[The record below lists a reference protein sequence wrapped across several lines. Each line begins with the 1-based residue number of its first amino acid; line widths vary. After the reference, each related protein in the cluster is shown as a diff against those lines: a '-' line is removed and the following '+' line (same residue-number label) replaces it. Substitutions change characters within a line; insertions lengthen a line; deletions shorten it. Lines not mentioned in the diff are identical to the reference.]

1 MLIKSLK
8 MSNIVITDELLIEE
22 LKLRFE
28 EKKNSLEKLEKITAE
43 LKEVNVKLAESES
56 LKSHFISNITN
67 EIVNPFTSIVVLSK
81 NILSVKEGDWDKVKR
96 MASLIYSEAFNL
108 DFQLKN
114 IFAAAEIEAGD
125 LFMEVSNVKIDL
137 LIEALLE
144 SFLPETSKKQLNFE
158 FIKEGVEGDDF
169 IFKIDSEKFK
179 LILSNLVDNAI
190 KFSKNNRIIV
200 KRWTEENLLYIS
212 IRDFGIG
219 ISENNQNIIFDR
231 FKRLDSGINSLNR
244 GHGLGLS
251 INKALLDFLNG
262 EIHIDSKKNVGTTF
276 TICIPEAEEDTEAS
290 SADGNDLIFGDDEI
304 F

>member
-1 MLIKSLK
+1 

-22 LKLRFE
+22 LKIRFQ
-28 EKKNSLEKLEKITAE
+28 EKKRSLQKLEKLTKE
-43 LKEVNVKLAESES
+43 LKEVNKKLAESEA

-67 EIVNPFTSIVVLSK
+67 EIVNPFTSIVILSK

-96 MASLIYSEAFNL
+96 MASLIHSEAFNL

-114 IFAAAEIEAGD
+114 IFAAAEIEAGE
-125 LFMEVSNVKIDL
+125 LYMEVSNVNVDL
-137 LIEALLE
+137 SIEALLE
-144 SFLPETSKKQLNFE
+144 SFLPETSKKQLTFE
-158 FIKEGVEGDDF
+158 FIKEQPEDDNL
-169 IFKIDSEKFK
+169 IFKIDSEKLR

-190 KFSKNNRIIV
+190 KFSKNNKIIV
-200 KRWTEENLLYIS
+200 KRWIENNTLFVS
-212 IRDFGIG
+212 VQDFGIG
-219 ISENNQNIIFDR
+219 ISENNQKIIFDR

-262 EIHIDSKKNVGTTF
+262 TIDISSKKSFGTTF
-276 TICIPEAEEDTEAS
+276 LVSIPEALTDPEGY
-290 SADGNDLIFGDDEI
+290 SADGNEMLFGVDEV

>member
-1 MLIKSLK
+1 

-22 LKLRFE
+22 LKLRFV
-28 EKKNSLEKLEKITAE
+28 EKKRSLQELEKLTGE
-43 LKEVNVKLAESES
+43 LKEVNQKLADSES

-67 EIVNPFTSIVVLSK
+67 EIVNPFTSIVILSK

-114 IFAAAEIEAGD
+114 IFAAAEIEAGE
-125 LFMEVSNVKIDL
+125 LFMEISKVKIDL
-137 LIEALLE
+137 LIQALMD
-144 SFLPETSKKQLNFE
+144 SFLPETEKKLLSFE
-158 FIKEGVEGDDF
+158 FIRENPVEDDF
-169 IFKIDSEKFK
+169 VFKIDSEKLK

-190 KFSKNNRIIV
+190 KFSKNNKIIIR
-200 KRWTEENLLYIS
+200 RWTEYDKLYIS
-212 IRDFGIG
+212 VRDFGIG
-219 ISENNQNIIFDR
+219 ISEHNQKVIFDR

-262 EIHIDSKKNVGTTF
+262 QIEIKSKKNEGTTF
-276 TICIPEAEEDTEAS
+276 TICVPEAKIDPEAFS
-290 SADGNDLIFGDDEI
+290 EDGNELIFGDDEV

>member
-1 MLIKSLK
+1 

-28 EKKNSLEKLEKITAE
+28 EKKDSLHKLEKITAE
-43 LKEVNVKLAESES
+43 LKEVNSKLAESEA

-96 MASLIYSEAFNL
+96 MASLIHSEAFNL

-114 IFAAAEIEAGD
+114 IFAAAEIEAGE
-125 LFMEVSNVKIDL
+125 LFMEVSNVKVDL
-137 LIEALLE
+137 LVEALLE
-144 SFLPETSKKQLNFE
+144 SFIPETVKKHLAFE
-158 FIKEGVEGDDF
+158 FINENEKGEDF
-169 IFKIDSEKFK
+169 IFKIDSEKLK

-190 KFSKNNRIIV
+190 KFSKNNKIIV
-200 KRWTEENLLYIS
+200 KRWTQGNLLFIS
-212 IRDFGIG
+212 VQDFGIG
-219 ISENNQNIIFDR
+219 ISENNQKIIFDR

-262 EIHIDSKKNVGTTF
+262 EITIDSKKNEGTTF
-276 TICIPEAEEDTEAS
+276 TISIPEAEEDPEAF
-290 SADGNDLIFGDDEI
+290 SADGNELIFGDDEI